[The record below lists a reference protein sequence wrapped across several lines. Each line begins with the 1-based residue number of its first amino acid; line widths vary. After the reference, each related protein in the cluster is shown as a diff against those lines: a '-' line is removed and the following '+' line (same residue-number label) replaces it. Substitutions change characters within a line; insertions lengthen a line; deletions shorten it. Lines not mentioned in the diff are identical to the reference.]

1 VVDRAKRV
9 TDALRGFLIGLPRP
23 AKSAIAF
30 TADLIGFALCVLCAF
45 WLLALGSRAVSHGTI
60 IVFTALLSVALA
72 WLQGMYRSVVRYMGI
87 DLLIAGARTAVV
99 SAVVGGLVMQVFVFG
114 GIPRRWAVAYALF
127 SFIYIC
133 GSRYFARMFLVDRRA
148 RHNRENVII
157 YGGGSAGHRLAMTLN
172 GGDDFLPVAMIDDD
186 PTLQGKKVQGLEVY
200 PPAKI
205 ETLCDQYG
213 ATRILLAMP
222 RVRGRARREILEQ
235 LSAFPLHVQTIPD
248 LGDIV
253 SGKARVD
260 DLTDVNVEDLLGRD
274 PVPPIPEL
282 LEACIT
288 GKSVM
293 VTGAGGSIGAE
304 LSRQIL
310 QLGPSNLILFDISE
324 TALYEI
330 DRQLKEIAR
339 ETKSACTIVPLLG
352 SVHHGHRVR
361 EVMES
366 FSVKTVYHA
375 AAYKHVPMQGKL
387 RVGTVDSWVVWQLT
401 RG

>member
-1 VVDRAKRV
+1 
-9 TDALRGFLIGLPRP
+9 
-23 AKSAIAF
+23 
-30 TADLIGFALCVLCAF
+30 
-45 WLLALGSRAVSHGTI
+45 
-60 IVFTALLSVALA
+60 
-72 WLQGMYRSVVRYMGI
+72 
-87 DLLIAGARTAVV
+87 
-99 SAVVGGLVMQVFVFG
+99 
-114 GIPRRWAVAYALF
+114 
-127 SFIYIC
+127 
-133 GSRYFARMFLVDRRA
+133 
-148 RHNRENVII
+148 
-157 YGGGSAGHRLAMTLN
+157 
-172 GGDDFLPVAMIDDD
+172 MIDDD

-260 DLTDVNVEDLLGRD
+260 DLKDVNVEDLLGRD

-339 ETKSACTIVPLLG
+339 ETKSACTIIPLLG

-375 AAYKHVPMQGKL
+375 AAYKHVPMVEHNLFEGIHNNILGTKETVL
-387 RVGTVDSWVVWQLT
+387 AAIAARVDNFVLVSTDKAVSPTSVMGATKRFAELILQANSDGQSHTRFCMVRFGNVLESSGSVVPLFREQIRKGGPATASTSPGTVSSS
-401 RG
+401 